1 MLSRVADSLYWM
13 SRYIERAENVG
24 RFVDVNLNLMLD
36 SPIGLMEQ
44 WEPLIQITASGEPFR
59 ERYGEP
65 TQENVIQYLTFDSDN
80 PDSIRSCLLKARENA
95 RSIREVIPFDLWTEI
110 NDFYLKVNAEVA
122 VKQAATAPQDFFSYV
137 RRSAHLIE
145 GVTSATLSRGEAWH
159 FSRMGRLLERAD
171 KTTRLLDTKYFLL
184 LPSVTDVGTPVDD
197 LHWSAVLKS
206 ASAFTM
212 YRQRHGRL
220 SPDRVSDFLILDA
233 QFPRSVQFCVTN
245 AEESARAIS
254 GTPPGN
260 YQNEAERRLGQLAS
274 ELTYTDVSEVLR
286 QGLHEFLDGLQIRLN
301 GIGDGIYSTFIEV
314 RPVAQDLSQ
323 NQRGISL

>member
-13 SRYIERAENVG
+13 SRYIERAENVA

-36 SPIGLMEQ
+36 SPVGLMEQ
-44 WEPLIQITASGEPFR
+44 WGPLILITAAGQPFL
-59 ERYGEP
+59 ERYAEP
-65 TQENVIQYLTFDSDN
+65 TQENVIQFLTFDSEN

-110 NDFYLKVNAEVA
+110 NDFHLKVSAPAALE
-122 VKQAATAPQDFFSYV
+122 QAAESPHDFFSYV
-137 RRSAHLIE
+137 RRSAHLVE
-145 GVTSATLSRGEAWH
+145 GVTHATLSRGEAWH
-159 FSRMGRLLERAD
+159 FSRIGRLIERAD
-171 KTTRLLDTKYFLL
+171 QTTRLLDTKYFLL

-197 LHWSAVLKS
+197 LYWSAVLKS

-220 SPDRVSDFLILDA
+220 SPDRVCDFLILDRE
-233 QFPRSVQFCVTN
+233 FPRSVQFCVTN

-254 GTPPGN
+254 GTPPGT
-260 YQNEAERRLGQLAS
+260 YRNEAERHLGRLSS
-274 ELTYTDVSEVLR
+274 ELTYTDVSAVLQ

-301 GIGDGIYSTFIEV
+301 EIGDGIYTTFIES
-314 RPVAQDLSQ
+314 RPVAQDLT
-323 NQRGISL
+323 QRNRGFSA

>member
-13 SRYIERAENVG
+13 SRYIERAENAG
-24 RFVDVNLNLMLD
+24 RFVHVNLTLMLD
-36 SPIGLMEQ
+36 SPVGLMEQ
-44 WEPLIQITASGEPFR
+44 WEPLIQITAASEAFKA
-59 ERYGEP
+59 RYGGAS
-65 TQENVIQYLTFDSDN
+65 QENVIQFLTFDTEN

-95 RSIREVIPFDLWTEI
+95 RSIREIIPFDLWTEI
-110 NDFYLKVNAEVA
+110 NDFYLKVNSDAAVA
-122 VKQAATAPQDFFSYV
+122 QAAESPHDFFSYV

-145 GVTSATLSRGEAWH
+145 GVTHATLSRGEAWH
-159 FSRMGRLLERAD
+159 FSRMGRLIERAE

-184 LPSVTDVGTPVDD
+184 LPSVEDVGTPVDD

-220 SPDRVSDFLILDA
+220 SPDHVCEFLILD
-233 QFPRSVQFCVTN
+233 QRFPRSVQFCVNN

-254 GTPPGN
+254 NTPPGN

-274 ELTYTDVSEVLR
+274 ELTYTDVSEVFR

-301 GIGDGIYSTFIEV
+301 EIGDGIYSTFIES
-314 RPVAQDLSQ
+314 RPVAQDLTRR
-323 NQRGISL
+323 NRGFPA

>member
-36 SPIGLMEQ
+36 SPVGLMEQ
-44 WEPLIQITASGEPFR
+44 WEPLIQITASSEPFR
-59 ERYGEP
+59 ERYGEAS
-65 TQENVIQYLTFDSDN
+65 QENVIRFLTFDSEN
-80 PDSIRSCLLKARENA
+80 PDSIRSCLFKARENA

-110 NDFYLKVNAEVA
+110 NDFYLKVHADAA
-122 VKQAATAPQDFFSYV
+122 VIQAAESPHDFFSYV

-145 GVTSATLSRGEAWH
+145 GVTHATLSRGEAWH

-171 KTTRLLDTKYFLL
+171 KTTRLLDAKYFLL
-184 LPSVTDVGTPVDD
+184 LPSVEDIGTPVDD

-220 SPDRVSDFLILDA
+220 SPDRVCDFLILDA
-233 QFPRSVQFCVTN
+233 EFPRSVQFCVN
-245 AEESARAIS
+245 SAEESARAVS
-254 GTPPGN
+254 GTPPGTHH
-260 YQNEAERRLGQLAS
+260 NEAERRLGQLSS
-274 ELTYTDVSEVLR
+274 ELTYTDVSHVLQ
-286 QGLHEFLDGLQIRLN
+286 QGLHEFLDSLQMRLN
-301 GIGDGIYSTFIEV
+301 EIGDGIYSTFIEA
-314 RPVAQDLSQ
+314 RPVAPDLSQ
-323 NQRGISL
+323 HQRGITL

>member
-13 SRYIERAENVG
+13 TRYIERAENVG

-36 SPIGLMEQ
+36 SPAGLMEQ
-44 WEPLIQITASGEPFR
+44 WEPLIQITASGESFR
-59 ERYGEP
+59 GRYGEP
-65 TQENVIQYLTFDSDN
+65 TQENVIHFLTFDTEN
-80 PDSIRSCLLKARENA
+80 EDSIRSCLFKARENA

-110 NDFYLKVNAEVA
+110 NDFYLKVTADAA
-122 VKQAATAPQDFFSYV
+122 VKQAAESPHAFFSYV

-145 GVTSATLSRGEAWH
+145 GVNSATLSRGEAWH
-159 FSRMGRLLERAD
+159 FSRMGRLIERAD

-184 LPSVTDVGTPVDD
+184 LPSVSDVGTPVDD

-206 ASAFTM
+206 TSAFTM

-220 SPDRVSDFLILDA
+220 SPDRVCDFLILDA
-233 QFPRSVQFCVTN
+233 KFPRSVQYCVTN

-260 YQNEAERRLGQLAS
+260 FQNEAERRLGQLSS

-301 GIGDGIYSTFIEV
+301 EIGDGIYSTFIES
-314 RPVAQDLSQ
+314 RPVARDLSQ
-323 NQRGISL
+323 QQRDFSV